1 MRVRIDVS
9 GRDELMRDLR
19 ALGQVHMVEAAKEV
33 LGNKS
38 REILALMKPLTP
50 VKAGDLLASE
60 RTSRPTATKRGVISA
75 GVVAGGAAVAG
86 ALAATGHRA
95 NVYAFVQEKGTVKIK
110 GRGEVVLHHSSG
122 QSHFMET
129 AALRVAPTVPEAL
142 REAIDRRANAG
153 G

>member
-9 GRDELMRDLR
+9 GERELMNDLR

-33 LGNKS
+33 LGSKS
-38 REILALMKPLTP
+38 KEVLALMKPLTP
-50 VKAGDLLASE
+50 VAAGDLLASE
-60 RTSRPTATKRGVISA
+60 RTSRPTATRSGVISA
-75 GVVAGGAAVAG
+75 GVVAGGAAVAS

-95 NVYAFVQEKGTVKIK
+95 NVYAFVQEKGTERIK
-110 GRGEVVLHHSSG
+110 GRGEVVLQHTTG

-129 AALRVAPTVPEAL
+129 AAMRVAPTVPEAL
-142 REAIDRRANAG
+142 REAIDRRASAG